1 MREKMRKKNESRM
14 NKERKNVARFIS
26 GYTAAAY
33 ETQFIQTVHVTR
45 VNKKESYLDIDDHR
59 DCFHEK
65 NRYRFPKCSPNTSRF
80 IYKDAN

>member
-33 ETQFIQTVHVTR
+33 ET
-45 VNKKESYLDIDDHR
+45 
-59 DCFHEK
+59 
-65 NRYRFPKCSPNTSRF
+65 
-80 IYKDAN
+80 

>member
-1 MREKMRKKNESRM
+1 MRKKNESRM
-14 NKERKNVARFIS
+14 NKERKNAARFIS

-59 DCFHEK
+59 DHFHEK
-65 NRYRFPKCSPNTSRF
+65 NCYRFRKCSLNTSCF

>member
-1 MREKMRKKNESRM
+1 MREKMRKKNESR

-45 VNKKESYLDIDDHR
+45 VNKKESYLDIDGHR

-65 NRYRFPKCSPNTSRF
+65 NRYRFPKCSLNTSRF

>member
-1 MREKMRKKNESRM
+1 MQKKNESRM
-14 NKERKNVARFIS
+14 NKERKNAARFIS

-59 DCFHEK
+59 DRFHEK
-65 NRYRFPKCSPNTSRF
+65 NRYRFRKCSLNTSRF

>member
-45 VNKKESYLDIDDHR
+45 VNKKESYLDIDGHQ

-65 NRYRFPKCSPNTSRF
+65 NRYRFPKCSLNTSRF